1 MRLVLMDISMIY
13 KVICVLRIQM
23 EFSFVLHI
31 RTTIHASIVQAIIIW
46 SIIFVLV
53 CHWVLLLQIASLMIK
68 ISIVSSVTL
77 GTSSRIMTVLLQML
91 WIVWIMLTLIHVMLA
106 CCQHKDYKSHRELPA
121 VLMLWFRIVCLSVK
135 QVLLFAVDVRLTII
149 HPIISVYK

>member
-13 KVICVLRIQM
+13 RVICVLRIQM
-23 EFSFVLHI
+23 EFSTVLHI
-31 RTTIHASIVQAIIIW
+31 RITTHASIVQAIIIW
-46 SIIFVLV
+46 SIIFVLF

-91 WIVWIMLTLIHVMLA
+91 WIVWIMLTLIHVELA

-135 QVLLFAVDVRLTII
+135 QVLLFAADVRLTII
-149 HPIISVYK
+149 HLITSVYK